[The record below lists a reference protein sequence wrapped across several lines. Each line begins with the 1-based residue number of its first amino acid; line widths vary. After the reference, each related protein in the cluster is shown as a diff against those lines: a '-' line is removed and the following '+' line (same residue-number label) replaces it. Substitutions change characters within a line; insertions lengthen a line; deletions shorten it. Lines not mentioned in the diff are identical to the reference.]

1 MNFRKKTVV
10 IEAFQWRPGRIS
22 RPDWA
27 TDEVLMPT
35 VETDIRGYQE
45 NVLLVRT
52 PEGLLTARSGDW
64 IIRGVEGEVYPCRP
78 DVFAATY
85 EAVD

>member
-35 VETDIRGYQE
+35 VETGCGYQE

-52 PEGLLTARSGDW
+52 LEGLLTARSGDW
-64 IIRGVEGEVYPCRP
+64 IIRGVEGEVYPCKDAIFRK
-78 DVFAATY
+78 TY